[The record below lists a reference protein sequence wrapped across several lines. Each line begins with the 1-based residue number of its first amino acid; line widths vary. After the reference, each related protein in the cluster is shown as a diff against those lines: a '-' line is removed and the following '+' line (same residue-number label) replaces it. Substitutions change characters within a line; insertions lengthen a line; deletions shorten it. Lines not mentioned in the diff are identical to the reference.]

1 MICFMLTSLVS
12 LQQGKSS
19 YFLNDLMDFNDI
31 FSEDLAFDNIKSHKK
46 ATFCALCRKK
56 HFSKNHGVPGGEDLF
71 RLNTAVGW
79 RPATLLLYYKETLA
93 QLFSGELCTVSA
105 ILWTILKS
113 YLGYFFSGS
122 TFNFFWPGC
131 GKLHCRQAIQ

>member
-56 HFSKNHGVPGGEDLF
+56 HFSKNHGGPRGGGGGGGGGIF
-71 RLNTAVGW
+71 
-79 RPATLLLYYKETLA
+79 
-93 QLFSGELCTVSA
+93 
-105 ILWTILKS
+105 
-113 YLGYFFSGS
+113 LG
-122 TFNFFWPGC
+122 
-131 GKLHCRQAIQ
+131 LI

>member
-56 HFSKNHGVPGGEDLF
+56 HFSKNHGVPGGKIFLGLIQLQAEGLQ
-71 RLNTAVGW
+71 
-79 RPATLLLYYKETLA
+79 LYYFITKRLWLSCFLVNFA
-93 QLFSGELCTVSA
+93 QFLLF
-105 ILWTILKS
+105 LWTILKS
-113 YLGYFFSGS
+113 YLGCFFSGS
-122 TFNFFWPGC
+122 TFNCFWPGC
-131 GKLHCRQAIQ
+131 DKLHCRQAIQ